1 VIHPYPDD
9 LIALQN
15 QFGVEPGEITISPA
29 QHHAFAKYVK
39 EELGYTLYVT
49 VVGSHWPQEE
59 EPDLFE
65 VATVLRKPSTP
76 SAIIRWRVPLKDE
89 ESIDSLADLFAGAD
103 WQEREQFDLLGITF
117 AKHPDL
123 RRLMMSEDWDGHPLR
138 KSYAIDTPHHP
149 WR

>member
-1 VIHPYPDD
+1 MTHPYPND
-9 LIALQN
+9 LLALQK
-15 QFGVEPGEITISPA
+15 QFGVEPAEMIVSA
-29 QHHAFAKYVK
+29 DDHHNFATFVK
-39 EELGYTLYVT
+39 NELGYTLYVT

-59 EPDLFE
+59 GPDVFE

-76 SAIIRWRVPLKDE
+76 SAVIRWRVILKGE
-89 ESIDSLADLFAGAD
+89 EALDSLSDLFAGAD
-103 WQEREQFDLLGITF
+103 WQEREQFDLVGLTF

-123 RRLMMSEDWDGHPLR
+123 RRLMMPDDWEGHPLR